1 MSQDCDVQVLYLW
14 GTEWRDAPIWY
25 GKTKIETFDSSPM
38 EDKRYR
44 RAEAMQCVV
53 LGAVEIGRG

>member
-1 MSQDCDVQVLYLW
+1 MSQDCDVQVLS
-14 GTEWRDAPIWY
+14 IWY

-44 RAEAMQCVV
+44 RAEAMQCVG